1 MNSSCIKGHLR
12 AQVKPGLLP
21 ELMDETLTSQAPH
34 RLTSQALVANLAD
47 AREREE
53 T

>member
-1 MNSSCIKGHLR
+1 MNRSSIKGHLGAR
-12 AQVKPGLLP
+12 VKPGLLP
-21 ELMDETLTSQAPH
+21 ELMDETLTSQALH